1 MAEKS
6 RYPISSWRV
15 VYAIVI
21 GVLVLDIVALY
32 ILTKAFA

>member
-1 MAEKS
+1 MPKNS
-6 RYPISSWRV
+6 RYPISSWRF

-32 ILTKAFA
+32 ILTKTFA